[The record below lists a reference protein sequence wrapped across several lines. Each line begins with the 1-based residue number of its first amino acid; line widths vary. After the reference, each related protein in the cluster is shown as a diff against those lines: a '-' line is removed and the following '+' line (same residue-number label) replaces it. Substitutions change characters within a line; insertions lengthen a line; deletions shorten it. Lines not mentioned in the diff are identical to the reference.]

1 MTDAN
6 RDATVAAFAA
16 EMLRGG
22 THPIVAFV
30 ALYAMQLAGDVQAV
44 EVHGTHGSISSLV
57 HAPNAYLFRQ
67 MFGSVIR
74 DAKDFLLIE
83 ITPAQED
90 FGKLLGSGGE
100 IIDQIRTMA
109 QRMAKAQGIHVEIK
123 IREVR
128 PQKHGNR
135 R

>member
-1 MTDAN
+1 MTDPAK
-6 RDATVAAFAA
+6 DATVAAFTAD
-16 EMLRGG
+16 MLRAG

-44 EVHGTHGSISSLV
+44 EVKGTLV
-57 HAPNAYLFRQ
+57 
-67 MFGSVIR
+67 G
-74 DAKDFLLIE
+74 DARDFLLIE
-83 ITPAQED
+83 ITPAQDD
-90 FGKLLGSGGE
+90 FGKLLGKGGE
-100 IIDQIRTMA
+100 IIDQIRSMA